1 MSADPSTDAMPSGPS
16 ANQIPDIIK
25 IGSVPSDTSIDVE
38 TSILEP
44 VSFSQSQCH
53 FVLENKGILH
63 SNSRI
68 TLALSN
74 ASFYGDADD
83 GADVFYPPS
92 VGVHSMIQRCRLAIG
107 GKTISEI
114 EDYNQYMAYESNF
127 VSPETTKERE
137 QVFSSRIANSVK
149 QELKSRVGE
158 MGQYKNAS
166 NNACNNESVF
176 ESDCITIDNGRD
188 LDYSA
193 GDVDD
198 GAISLNASCQPSK
211 YVYAWQNLNF
221 SDGEQDQPVFSVL
234 LADLFPFLKM
244 NQLPL
249 YMIDEQVTITLTFV
263 PYAGENASG
272 VTSNR
277 ISVTSGQA
285 DDTLRLDATI
295 AQTAVKLIADY
306 IYYPQE
312 MMLAYQEANR
322 DMSFTYVDYQFV
334 KRTVT
339 AAAMSAAGGIIQ
351 NLGGAG
357 RIVNKVFVGLS
368 QDTGADA
375 SDQDDLLNVYHAC
388 GPEQSAT
395 SAGQVT
401 TNLRYNDLFLYPID
415 VTNYARHF
423 HNVFS
428 TEGRMPHLPRN
439 WYSGEGA
446 FITSSGD
453 DLGSS
458 PGNGVG
464 DAARC
469 QFEEYGDADGLDAKF
484 FWTAYRLN
492 RNERVNSRGIEL
504 YDKRTT
510 LEQTS
515 TLRAYLQVVRLASL
529 REGVFSV
536 TYA

>member
-1 MSADPSTDAMPSGPS
+1 MSADPSVDAVPSGPS
-16 ANQIPDIIK
+16 PSQIPDIIK

-44 VSFSQSQCH
+44 VSFSQQQAH

-74 ASFYGDADD
+74 ASFYGSGDD
-83 GADVFYPPS
+83 GCDVFFPPG
-92 VGVHSMIQRCRLAIG
+92 VGVHSLIQRCRLAIG

-114 EDYNQYMAYESNF
+114 EDYNQYMSYESCF
-127 VSPETTKERE
+127 VAPETAKERE
-137 QVFSSRIANSVK
+137 QVFSSRVANSVK
-149 QELKSRVGE
+149 QELKSRFGTA
-158 MGQYKNAS
+158 GQYQNAS
-166 NNACNNESVF
+166 NSASNNESVF

-193 GDVDD
+193 DTLED
-198 GAISLNASCQPSK
+198 GAIPLNASCQPSK
-211 YVYAWQNLNF
+211 YVYPWQNLNYND
-221 SDGEQDQPVFSVL
+221 SEDDQPVFSVL

-249 YMIDEQVTITLTFV
+249 YMIDEQVTITLTFAA
-263 PYAGENASG
+263 YGGENASG
-272 VTSNR
+272 VTSGR
-277 ISVTSGQA
+277 ISVTSGQ
-285 DDTLRLDATI
+285 DDNTLRLDATI
-295 AQTAVKLIADY
+295 AQTQVKLIADY
-306 IYYPQE
+306 IFYPQE
-312 MMLAYQEANR
+312 MMLAYQQANR

-339 AAAMSAAGGIIQ
+339 AASASTGIIQ

-368 QDTGADA
+368 QDTGGDA

-395 SAGQVT
+395 TAGQVT

-415 VTNYARHF
+415 VSNYSRHF

-446 FITSSGD
+446 FITSSQD
-453 DLGSS
+453 DD
-458 PGNGVG
+458 
-464 DAARC
+464 DAQCRC
-469 QFEEYGDADGLDAKF
+469 QFEEYGDRDALDAKF

-492 RNERVNSRGIEL
+492 RNERVNSRGVEL
-504 YDKRTT
+504 YDKRVT

-529 REGVFSV
+529 RDGIFSV